1 MSADTATTRSIR
13 PRFADP
19 ATSRMILVAAGYLL
33 VVVSAAVIPLVSTR
47 NPFLRVTPEYQAYRL
62 ALWLVWLIV
71 LIESMRRQPTGRL
84 WKLIFLYVCA
94 EQVWAFG
101 YIHDSTIWSLSLLL
115 GSMYVPI
122 FIHMILSF
130 PTGRLV
136 ASWDRAIA
144 AFYYL
149 EIVVFSLINSLVFE
163 LPLDACKVDC
173 LRNVFLTWPSD
184 DVYAFIQVASLLI
197 PVAAAPLIVIRL
209 WRHWLNATPVGRRV
223 ILPVLIAVPIAV
235 VTIALQYAGTRFE
248 IEPLNDFFA
257 TGLQPIP
264 LFVLPIGLLI
274 GILRLR
280 LDRGRT
286 AELLVEL
293 GRGVPVGGLRDVLA
307 RALGDPTLQLAF
319 ASPTGDGFVD
329 GAGRPVVLPDASP
342 TTAVTRLEHDGELLG
357 VLIHDP
363 AIDDEDPGLVEA
375 VGSAAS
381 LALEN
386 ERLAAQVR
394 AQLEEVRA
402 SRARIVEAGDAERR
416 RVERDLHDGAQQ
428 RLVALAVR
436 LQVAKET
443 TSGASELLDEATMEL
458 QTAID
463 EVRVLARGLH
473 PPVLTEA
480 GLGAAVEGLAER
492 APLTVIVDVPESR
505 FAPPIEATA
514 YFVIAEAL
522 TNVARHA
529 EATEAEVTVV
539 ERDGR
544 LVITVRDDG
553 RGGADPSAGS
563 GLSGLSDRLAAA
575 GGTLKV
581 ESVPGRGTTLT
592 AELPL
597 S

>member
-1 MSADTATTRSIR
+1 M
-13 PRFADP
+13 
-19 ATSRMILVAAGYLL
+19 VAAGYLL

-62 ALWLVWLIV
+62 ALWLVWLVV

-101 YIHDSTIWSLSLLL
+101 YIHDSTVWSLSLLL
-115 GSMYVPI
+115 GSMFVPI
-122 FIHMILSF
+122 FIHMMLSF

-149 EIVVFSLINSLVFE
+149 EIVAFSVVVSLVYE
-163 LPLDACKVDC
+163 LPLDACKADC

-184 DVYAFIQVASLLI
+184 DVYAFSLVASLLI

-209 WRHWLNATPVGRRV
+209 WRHWLNATAVGRRV

-235 VTIALQYAGTRFE
+235 VSIALQYAGTRFE

-257 TGLQPIP
+257 SGLQPIP

-307 RALGDPTLQLAF
+307 RTLGDPTLQLAF
-319 ASPTGDGFVD
+319 ASPSGDGFVD
-329 GAGRPVVLPDASP
+329 GAGRPVILPADNAS
-342 TTAVTRLEHDGELLG
+342 TSVTRLEHDGELLG
-357 VLIHDP
+357 VLVHDP
-363 AIDDEDPGLVEA
+363 AIDAEDPGLVEA

-443 TSGASELLDEATMEL
+443 TSGASELLDEATTEL

-544 LVITVRDDG
+544 LVIMVRDDG
-553 RGGADPSAGS
+553 RGGADPSSGS

-597 S
+597 

>member
-1 MSADTATTRSIR
+1 MPIDRSCRSRSSTPAIR
-13 PRFADP
+13 FD
-19 ATSRMILVAAGYLL
+19 I
-33 VVVSAAVIPLVSTR
+33 
-47 NPFLRVTPEYQAYRL
+47 
-62 ALWLVWLIV
+62 
-71 LIESMRRQPTGRL
+71 
-84 WKLIFLYVCA
+84 K
-94 EQVWAFG
+94 
-101 YIHDSTIWSLSLLL
+101 
-115 GSMYVPI
+115 
-122 FIHMILSF
+122 
-130 PTGRLV
+130 
-136 ASWDRAIA
+136 
-144 AFYYL
+144 
-149 EIVVFSLINSLVFE
+149 
-163 LPLDACKVDC
+163 
-173 LRNVFLTWPSD
+173 
-184 DVYAFIQVASLLI
+184 
-197 PVAAAPLIVIRL
+197 PLI
-209 WRHWLNATPVGRRV
+209 
-223 ILPVLIAVPIAV
+223 
-235 VTIALQYAGTRFE
+235 
-248 IEPLNDFFA
+248 DFFA
-257 TGLQPIP
+257 SGLQPIP
-264 LFVLPIGLLI
+264 LFVVPLGLLA
-274 GILRLR
+274 GVLRLR
-280 LDRGRT
+280 LNRGRT

-307 RALGDPTLQLAF
+307 RTLGDPTLQLAF
-319 ASPTGDGFVD
+319 ASPSGDGFVD
-329 GAGRPVVLPDASP
+329 GAGRPVILPADSAS
-342 TTAVTRLEHDGELLG
+342 TSVTRLEHDGELLG
-357 VLIHDP
+357 VLVHDP
-363 AIDDEDPGLVEA
+363 AIDAEDPGLVEA

-443 TSGASELLDEATMEL
+443 TSGASELLDEATTEL

-539 ERDGR
+539 ERRRATRHHG
-544 LVITVRDDG
+544 
-553 RGGADPSAGS
+553 P
-563 GLSGLSDRLAAA
+563 
-575 GGTLKV
+575 
-581 ESVPGRGTTLT
+581 
-592 AELPL
+592 
-597 S
+597 